1 MTPLASAIRQ
11 QVTVAPARY
20 RFGASLA
27 AAYFVVGLLSYAFSS
42 ASGALAESVFMHEGF
57 GLAAA
62 LIWGTRRVWSGILLG
77 QLALALY
84 QGLPAWNGMLV
95 ALANVAVLLVTARL
109 LKGCRF
115 NHGVAAPR
123 DYLLLAL
130 ACTLVYQPLS
140 RLFGLAVLSMLTGLR
155 VTLAELPDVLSYLW
169 LDQSVFQILVASTVL
184 AAINGYQRRLPGR
197 YWWLLGLSLA
207 LLATVLTTM
216 LWCRFTNQLHPLHM
230 LSIVYL
236 LVMVVTAAFE
246 LLGAASA
253 NLIVLSVMQWA
264 SYRERGPL
272 AGLLSE
278 PGQLQN
284 VNTFMAGIILSACLV
299 GTLLRERSEKER
311 ALKRLANR
319 DHLTGLYNRRYFFE
333 AAERELSKIKR
344 EPAVVTLL
352 WIDIDH
358 FKSIN
363 DHHGHAA
370 GDRVL
375 AFFGRLVQS
384 MFRRSDLIARIGGE
398 EFAILTHGDT
408 DTQAIAAKLRAQLQL
423 SLADVNDVVPFTISV
438 GVTALSPGDA
448 SIESTLARA
457 DAALYEAKAN
467 GRDQAVMR

>member
-1 MTPLASAIRQ
+1 M
-11 QVTVAPARY
+11 VAPARY
-20 RFGASLA
+20 GFGGGLA
-27 AAYFVVGLLSYAFSS
+27 VVYFVVGLLSYAFSS

-62 LIWGTRRVWSGILLG
+62 LIWGMRRVWPGILLG

-84 QGLPAWNGMLV
+84 QSLSLWNGTLV
-95 ALANVAVLLVTARL
+95 ALANVAVLFVTARL
-109 LKGCRF
+109 LQAWRF
-115 NHGVAAPR
+115 NHAVATPR
-123 DYLLLAL
+123 DYLLLGL
-130 ACTLVYQPLS
+130 VCTLVYQPLS
-140 RLFGLAVLSMLTGLR
+140 RLSGLAVLSLLTGLH

-169 LDQSVFQILVASTVL
+169 LDQSVFQILVASAVL
-184 AAINGYQRRLPGR
+184 AAVNGYQRRLPSR
-197 YWWLLGLSLA
+197 YWWLLALALA
-207 LLATVLTTM
+207 LLAAVLTTM
-216 LWCRFTNQLHPLHM
+216 LWCKFFDQLHPLHM
-230 LSIVYL
+230 LSLVYL
-236 LVMVVTAAFE
+236 LVMAVTAAFE

-253 NLIVLSVMQWA
+253 NLVVLSVMQWA

-284 VNTFMAGIILSACLV
+284 VNTFMGGIILSACLV

-311 ALKRLANR
+311 TLKRLANR

-344 EPAVVTLL
+344 EPAAVTLL
-352 WIDIDH
+352 WIDVDH

-363 DHHGHAA
+363 DQHGHAA

-384 MFRRSDLIARIGGE
+384 MFRRSDLIARMGGE
-398 EFAILTHGDT
+398 EFAILTHGET
-408 DTQAIAAKLRAQLQL
+408 DTRAIAAKLRAQLQA
-423 SLADVNDVVPFTISV
+423 SLISASDVVPFTVSV
-438 GVTALSPGDA
+438 GVTALNPGDA
-448 SIESTLARA
+448 SIEATLARA

-467 GRDQAVMR
+467 GRDQAVTR